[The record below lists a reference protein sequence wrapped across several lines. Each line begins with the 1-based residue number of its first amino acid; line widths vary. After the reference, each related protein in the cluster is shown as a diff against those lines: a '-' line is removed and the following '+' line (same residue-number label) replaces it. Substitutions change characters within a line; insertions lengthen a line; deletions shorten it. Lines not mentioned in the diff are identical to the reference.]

1 MNNKKNTWF
10 HKALTI
16 FIIVAAT
23 PLVISIIFLVIIND
37 LLFGKYTGWNYNYN
51 IFTKVFRAGY
61 FFAGIRVQTQ
71 YETPHNPKQ
80 KYVFVFNHISYLD
93 IPVMMTALHQPVRVL
108 AKTGPDK
115 IPVFGY
121 YYKHS
126 TVMVDRTSLASRSR
140 SVQNLKHFLDKG
152 ISILIFPEGTFN
164 QQHTPLKE
172 FYDGAFRIAIETQTN
187 IKPVIMP
194 DNYERLYYY
203 GLSLEPGI
211 SRVIYLE
218 EVNVQGLTLN
228 DLETLK
234 RKVYQQMDNALQ
246 RYRASWIVDEPGN
259 RSAAPAL

>member
-1 MNNKKNTWF
+1 MHNRKNTWF
-10 HKALTI
+10 HKALTV
-16 FIIVAAT
+16 FILVAGA
-23 PLVISIIFLVIIND
+23 PLVAVIIFLVIVND
-37 LLFGKYTGWNYNYN
+37 LLFGTYTGWNYNYN
-51 IFTKVFRAGY
+51 IFTKVFRVGY
-61 FFAGIRVQTQ
+61 FLTGLKVQEQ
-71 YETPHNPKQ
+71 YETPHNRKQ

-93 IPVMMTALHQPVRVL
+93 IPIMMTALHQPVRVL

-115 IPVFGY
+115 IPIFGY

-140 SVQNLKHFLDKG
+140 SVNNLKHFLDKG

-164 QQHTPLKE
+164 QQHTPLKD

-203 GLSLEPGI
+203 GLSLEPGV

-218 EVNVQGLTLN
+218 EVNVQGLTMN

-234 RKVYQQMDNALQ
+234 KTVYHQMADALQ
-246 RYRASWIVDEPGN
+246 RYQASWIATETGN